1 MSDPR
6 DGPWPADQPAGDG
19 DAVAPPGPEDVHD
32 ELPEDLDRGFVGAY
46 TFPPNQRRRLQAVI
60 YIVAGVVG
68 VLLGVAGGSD
78 AILVNSGLAVAGVGL
93 ILVGIYAAVAGVRM
107 GLDEN
112 QALVVATR
120 AVAMPV
126 GHASAQLGW
135 RGLLSRPTWRMLV
148 YSADDPPSRRALVLI
163 DGVDGTV
170 IDQLVEE
177 NPEDWSTLES

>member
-1 MSDPR
+1 MPDAE
-6 DGPWPADQPAGDG
+6 DGPRPPLDPTAA
-19 DAVAPPGPEDVHD
+19 AHAEAPPGAGEVRD

-46 TFPPNQRRRLQAVI
+46 TFPPNQRRRIQSVI
-60 YIVAGVVG
+60 YIVAGLAG
-68 VLLGVAGGSD
+68 VALAAAGGSD
-78 AILVNSGLAVAGVGL
+78 AVLVNSGLAVAGVGL
-93 ILVGIYAAVAGVRM
+93 ILVGIYAAVAGVRT

-148 YSADDPPSRRALVLI
+148 YSADDPPSRRALVLV

-177 NPEDWSTLES
+177 NPEDWSTLET